1 MPSWDLV
8 CCRVYFCNIYD
19 LYGTYKTDASSILP
33 SDKRWNSAWAVGI
46 GWTPSYYEFLSDN
59 PVLTRLNLKA
69 SYGYTANL
77 NGVSVSSTVATFA
90 YSTNSYEDQRPL
102 DLRGLYNKDLKPEQT
117 KSIDAGINIGL
128 FDRITLEASWY
139 NRRTEQALLDVPIPS
154 STG

>member
-1 MPSWDLV
+1 MLGQW
-8 CCRVYFCNIYD
+8 
-19 LYGTYKTDASSILP
+19 
-33 SDKRWNSAWAVGI
+33 GI

-102 DLRGLYNKDLKPEQT
+102 DLMGLYNKDLKPEQT

-128 FDRITLEASWY
+128 FDRITFRGELVQPSY
-139 NRRTEQALLDVPIPS
+139 RTSVVGCSDSVFYWIYYIE
-154 STG
+154 T